1 MTRSTLISLAGSLA
15 IASAVSAQQ
24 PGRQA
29 GDSAR
34 AMRDQPMARA
44 TMMARMDSA
53 ETRLDRMV
61 SDMNRATGAR
71 KIQAMSAVINELVAQ
86 RKQMRGHMQGM
97 MNAGGMM
104 EHGAKRTQSPAM
116 REDMLPPAAD
126 TARAQAA
133 IPDTAGR
140 AEHRETPPEQA
151 AMPDTTAQHPDLG
164 PAPAR
169 ADTAERSQPADSAK

>member
-1 MTRSTLISLAGSLA
+1 MTRSTLITLAGSLV
-15 IASAVSAQQ
+15 IASAAAAQQ

-44 TMMARMDSA
+44 TMMAKMDSA
-53 ETRLDRMV
+53 DTRLDRMV

-71 KIQAMSAVINELVAQ
+71 KVQAMSAVINELVAQ

-97 MNAGGMM
+97 MEARGMM
-104 EHGAKRTQSPAM
+104 EHGAKRAQGPGM

-151 AMPDTTAQHPDLG
+151 AMPDTTGHHPDTG
-164 PAPAR
+164 AAPAR
-169 ADTAERSQPADSAK
+169 PDTADRSQPADSAR